1 MKVSRGKIDI
11 FIAFSLFFQMFL
23 PSIKLIWSS
32 SVLNG
37 LSMILMIISLI
48 LSGAKIDKVKN
59 KFIII
64 WSIFSFILLILYF
77 WKDAEINNDLFKLV
91 YMLLTV
97 YITVLIV
104 NKDMVKPFVLIVIL
118 WSLTI
123 SFWQLILG
131 VPTNYSLG
139 QTYLTVALPIG
150 TGLTISL
157 LCVTTSDM
165 SLSKKAIIAACLV
178 VQVLALSTLLSRAA
192 LMFPFVI
199 LSMVFPIWIFG
210 SKKIGIVYKILISIV
225 SIGSVLFAILNF
237 ESIVNDRQ
245 LARLERLEDVTDE
258 PRYYVYSKAISLISD
273 SPVLGYGTGSTAK
286 VFNGTYPHNIFLD
299 ILFNGGLIL
308 LLPFLCILAIY
319 FKTIISQVLES
330 KMSFEN
336 VSLLSIS
343 LFMFMQWNISFGL
356 DTIYIP
362 ISTMMVFC
370 INYSLRINK

>member
-1 MKVSRGKIDI
+1 MKFSRGKIDL
-11 FIAFSLFFQMFL
+11 FIAFSLFFQNFL

-37 LSMILMIISLI
+37 VSMILMIISLI
-48 LSGAKIDKVKN
+48 FSGAKIDKVKN

-64 WSIFSFILLILYF
+64 WSIFGFILLILYF
-77 WKDAEINNDLFKLV
+77 WKDAEINNDSFKLV

-97 YITVLIV
+97 YMTVFV
-104 NKDMVKPFVLIVIL
+104 FNKDMVKPFVLIVIL

-123 SFWQLILG
+123 SLWQLLLG

-139 QTYLTVALPIG
+139 QSYLTVALPIG
-150 TGLTISL
+150 SGLTISL

-165 SLSKKAIIAACLV
+165 SFSKKSIIAACLL

-192 LMFPFVI
+192 LMFPFFI
-199 LSMVFPIWIFG
+199 FSIVFPIWIIG
-210 SKKIGIVYKILISIV
+210 STKIGVVYKFLISIV

-245 LARLERLEDVTDE
+245 LARLERLKDVTDE
-258 PRYYVYSKAISLISD
+258 PRYYVYSKAISLILD

-299 ILFNGGLIL
+299 ILFNGGIIL

-319 FKTIISQVLES
+319 FKTILSQVLNS

-362 ISTMMVFC
+362 ISTMMIFC
-370 INYSLRINK
+370 INYYLRINK